1 MRFIGYN
8 TCNRLIWTNG
18 IDGSRKQ
25 TLPMSHNTQ
34 RCLGFINKVHIDK
47 CDIVKEQDTE
57 KWFTIIKSNIVNK
70 NQLQNKN
77 YVISKLKLVAKL
89 FGIFLLTACG
99 Y

>member
-1 MRFIGYN
+1 MNDHYMSFIGYN

-47 CDIVKEQDTE
+47 CDNVKKQDAE
-57 KWFTIIKSNIVNK
+57 KWFTIIKEKKEKKPITKQKLCNIKIK
-70 NQLQNKN
+70 ND
-77 YVISKLKLVAKL
+77 
-89 FGIFLLTACG
+89 
-99 Y
+99 